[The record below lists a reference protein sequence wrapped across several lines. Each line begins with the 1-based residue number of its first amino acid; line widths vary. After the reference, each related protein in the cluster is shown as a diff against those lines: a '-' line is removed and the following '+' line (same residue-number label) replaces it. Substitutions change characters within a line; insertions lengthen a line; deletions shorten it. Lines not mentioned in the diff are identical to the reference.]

1 MNCKNISGS
10 IPHQSYE
17 TWFLGYLFT
26 GIFPLVCFFKP
37 NYCLF
42 APMMR
47 KTCLATL
54 LITLAIW
61 SNAQISSKPNRYTDS
76 LNAIVQN
83 GNDSSKA
90 AAALLLSYYWIPRDT
105 SKSQQFLDKAR
116 TTSKHYP
123 YQDALSYFYEGVL
136 LYFKSDIPRSE
147 AAFMTANEKLKAFDT
162 REALS
167 FRSQA
172 WHNYGILQQAKGDE
186 EGFARVMIDE
196 SIPLAQQ
203 AKDTAYLGKNY
214 LDLAIV
220 FKNTQQYDKAVTYL
234 QEAIGTFLAHH
245 SNSATNNSGLNLIN
259 SYTTLAENYVLMG
272 DNAKAKPVLDSAKAL
287 LTRDPNEHLIV
298 DYYSAEA
305 LYNVAVKKYK
315 EALVSVDS
323 GVVKAK
329 GQGRAYDEDRL
340 LLQKFYALFNLKQYQ
355 EAKNVLSYLMDQEL
369 MMTMLTS
376 RLEIF
381 KGMAE
386 TNAAIG
392 AYKPAYE
399 WSVKY
404 SQLSDSINASRLKN
418 EIHSMEI
425 KYGNAEKQKAIETL
439 KMEKERSQLSARNT
453 KLMIWFLASVCVLL
467 FILAVVIWLY
477 MRNNKRLSQQK
488 DLVHQQQL
496 REIEQQQQ
504 IHVGHALLQGEER
517 ERRRVAGDLHDG
529 LGGLLAGVKMNLTG
543 MVAATQ
549 AHDLNRVVDQLDH
562 SISELRRIARNMMP
576 EALLKFGLETAL
588 KEACEN
594 LMSDQVNIRFQTYGI
609 RQDIPHEKQL
619 TIYRIV
625 QELLNNAIKHASA
638 NEILLQCSQ
647 NADTFFITLEDNGK
661 GFDTSAIRRFKGIGL
676 SNVKNR
682 VDYLNGR
689 LEINST
695 VNEGTSINIELNVGE

>member
-1 MNCKNISGS
+1 M
-10 IPHQSYE
+10 
-17 TWFLGYLFT
+17 T
-26 GIFPLVCFFKP
+26 
-37 NYCLF
+37 
-42 APMMR
+42 R
-47 KTCLATL
+47 KIR
-54 LITLAIW
+54 LITLLLAFSAW
-61 SNAQISSKPNRYTDS
+61 SNARAQTTPNRYTDS
-76 LNAIVQN
+76 LDAIVQN

-90 AAALLLSYYWIPRDT
+90 AAALLLSYYWVARDT
-105 SKSQQFLDKAR
+105 SKSRQFIDMAR
-116 TTSKHYP
+116 TASKNYP
-123 YQDALSYFYEGVL
+123 YQYALSYFYEGVL
-136 LYFKSDIPRSE
+136 FYLESDIPKSE
-147 AAFMTANEKLKAFDT
+147 VAFMTANEKLKAFDT
-162 REALS
+162 KDAIS
-167 FRSQA
+167 FRSQT

-186 EGFARVMIDE
+186 EAFARILIDE
-196 SIPLAQQ
+196 SIPLAEK

-234 QEAIGTFLAHH
+234 QNAIKTFQAHT
-245 SNSATNNSGLNLIN
+245 SDKATNNTTLNLIN
-259 SYTTLAENYVLMG
+259 AWTTLAENYVLMG
-272 DNAKAKPVLDSAKAL
+272 DNVKAKPVLDTARAWLKGK
-287 LTRDPNEHLIV
+287 PNEHLIV

-305 LYNVAVKKYK
+305 LYNVAVKKYR

-329 GQGRAYDEDRL
+329 AQGRDYDEHRL
-340 LLQKFYALFNLKQYQ
+340 LLQKFYALFNLKQYN
-355 EAKNVLSYLMDQEL
+355 EAKEVLNVLLHSDM
-369 MMTMLTS
+369 MMTLLSS
-376 RLEIF
+376 RLEVY
-381 KGMAE
+381 KSLGE
-386 TNAAIG
+386 TNAALG

-399 WSVKY
+399 WSVRY
-404 SQLSDSINASRLKN
+404 SQLSDSINASRLKS
-418 EIHSMEI
+418 EIHDMEI

-439 KMEKERSQLSARNT
+439 KMENERSSLSARNT
-453 KLMIWFLASVCVLL
+453 RLMIWFLASVCLLL

-488 DLVHQQQL
+488 DLFHQQQL

-543 MVAATQ
+543 MAAETQ
-549 AHDLNRVVDQLDH
+549 TKDLNRVVAQLDH

-594 LMSDQVNIRFQTYGI
+594 LISDKVNIRFQTYGI
-609 RQDIPHEKQL
+609 RSDIPHDKQL

-661 GFDTSAIRRFKGIGL
+661 GFDTSAIRSFKGIGL

-682 VDYLNGR
+682 VDYLSGR